1 MRWLSA
7 AGKNTLDG
15 RRPGRGIYLVAVDE
29 AVVGAATARWTTAP
43 MKREEA
49 MKGCWSSAMDERLPS
64 LAVDDRVGAAAPARW
79 RMGWRTEEAGRS
91 AEVVVL
97 LVVYGWGNGG
107 KGGRSQTLGRAFLKW
122 GKVTNL
128 SPV

>member
-7 AGKNTLDG
+7 AGKKTLDG
-15 RRPGRGIYLVAVDE
+15 RRPGRGIYPVAVDE

-49 MKGCWSSAMDERLPS
+49 MKGSWSSAMDERHPS
-64 LAVDDRVGAAAPARW
+64 LVVDDGVGVAAPARW

-91 AEVVVL
+91 AEVVVPPT
-97 LVVYGWGNGG
+97 VYEWGNGG
-107 KGGRSQTLGRAFLKW
+107 EGESQTLGRASLKC
-122 GKVTNL
+122 GKITNL

>member
-7 AGKNTLDG
+7 AGKKTLDG
-15 RRPGRGIYLVAVDE
+15 RRPGRGIYPIAVDE
-29 AVVGAATARWTTAP
+29 AVVGAATARWTMAP

-49 MKGCWSSAMDERLPS
+49 MKGSWSSAVDERRPS
-64 LAVDDRVGAAAPARW
+64 LAVDGGVGVAAPARW

-91 AEVVVL
+91 AEVVVPPM
-97 LVVYGWGNGG
+97 VYEWGNGG
-107 KGGRSQTLGRAFLKW
+107 EGRVSNFGTCFSEMGE
-122 GKVTNL
+122 VTNL

>member
-1 MRWLSA
+1 M
-7 AGKNTLDG
+7 
-15 RRPGRGIYLVAVDE
+15 DE

-49 MKGCWSSAMDERLPS
+49 MKGSWSSAMDERRPS
-64 LAVDDRVGAAAPARW
+64 LAVDDRVGVAAPARW

-91 AEVVVL
+91 AEVVVPPT
-97 LVVYGWGNGG
+97 VYEWGNEGEVRG
-107 KGGRSQTLGRAFLKW
+107 TMFLGRACLKY

-128 SPV
+128 ALV